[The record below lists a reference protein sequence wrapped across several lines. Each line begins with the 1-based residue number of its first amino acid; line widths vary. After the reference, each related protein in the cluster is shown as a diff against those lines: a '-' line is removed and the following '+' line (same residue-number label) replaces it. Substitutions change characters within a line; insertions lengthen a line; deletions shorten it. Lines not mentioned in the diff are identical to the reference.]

1 MDRQLLPYTTLLVK
15 EVNTSWTDSFTTG
28 RRVCDMS
35 GNRLT
40 AVFGPYSPSTSS
52 IVRSICENLG
62 VPNIQA
68 HWDMSHRPPGRCHI
82 NIHPDHNTM
91 EQAYETVVKEYLQWK
106 SFAFLYESDDA
117 LKRLQSV
124 LQIHGPGDPPV
135 TIRKII
141 PGGDNRPLLKEMYNF
156 TETHIIVDCD
166 TNNVISLLQQA
177 KEVGM
182 MGDYQG
188 YFITSLD
195 AHTLDWSEFL
205 HHQTNLTFLRI
216 VDPSRAKVQNAIQD
230 WGYNERRY
238 GRVLDLHPETVRCI
252 GPPSSDSPGK
262 YDEKRYRVLDLRPET
277 VRCIGPPSRDSPGRY
292 DEKRYSVLDLRLAT
306 VRCIGPPSSDSPGK
320 YDEKRYSVLDLRPET
335 VRCIGPPSSDSS
347 GKYDE
352 KRYSVLD
359 LRLATV
365 RTEAALMYDAVQ
377 VFAKALHEVD
387 LAENVKMPSLSCD
400 SEEPWDYGPTIID
413 YMKQARH
420 KDGFYLTFL
429 EFPGMT
435 GMVRFDE
442 EGRRTDLSLDVVEVY
457 RDGVTKTAVWDS
469 INGLSLV
476 RSYNDTLAE
485 VQRNVQ
491 DKIFIV
497 ASIIGEPYLTYT
509 KPLGEYT
516 GNDRFEGYS
525 KDLIEAIA
533 ENLKFKGYQLILARD
548 GISILFSQLPKEPPN
563 VFSFLKPFSFDVW
576 LCMATAYLGVSI
588 ILFVLCR
595 QSLLVQKTN
604 TARLASA
611 LYEYVNDKRVRLVVD
626 RSGLLYWTPQE
637 WVLDLLRGLTPYEW
651 DNPHPCDPDPEE
663 LENSFNML
671 NCLWFSIGSLMAA
684 GCDILPK

>member
-1 MDRQLLPYTTLLVK
+1 
-15 EVNTSWTDSFTTG
+15 
-28 RRVCDMS
+28 
-35 GNRLT
+35 
-40 AVFGPYSPSTSS
+40 
-52 IVRSICENLG
+52 
-62 VPNIQA
+62 
-68 HWDMSHRPPGRCHI
+68 
-82 NIHPDHNTM
+82 
-91 EQAYETVVKEYLQWK
+91 
-106 SFAFLYESDDA
+106 
-117 LKRLQSV
+117 
-124 LQIHGPGDPPV
+124 
-135 TIRKII
+135 
-141 PGGDNRPLLKEMYNF
+141 MYNF
-156 TETHIIVDCD
+156 TETHIIIDCD

-205 HHQTNLTFLRI
+205 HHQTNLTFLRM
-216 VDPSRAKVQNAIQD
+216 VDPSRAQVQNAIQD
-230 WGYNERRY
+230 WGYNEKRY
-238 GRVLDLHPETVRCI
+238 GRVLDLRPETVRVSTTRRGTDCIGPPFSPGKYDIEEVRSCI
-252 GPPSSDSPGK
+252 GPPSSDSPGR
-262 YDEKRYRVLDLRPET
+262 YDEKRYGRVLDLRPVT
-277 VRCIGPPSRDSPGRY
+277 FQ
-292 DEKRYSVLDLRLAT
+292 
-306 VRCIGPPSSDSPGK
+306 
-320 YDEKRYSVLDLRPET
+320 
-335 VRCIGPPSSDSS
+335 
-347 GKYDE
+347 
-352 KRYSVLD
+352 
-359 LRLATV
+359 
-365 RTEAALMYDAVQ
+365 TEAALMYDAVQ

-387 LAENVKMPSLSCD
+387 LAENVMVPSLSCD

-413 YMKQARH
+413 YMKQASH
-420 KDGFYLTFL
+420 EDGFSPTIL

-442 EGRRTDLSLDVVEVY
+442 EGRRTDLTLHVVEVY

-476 RSYNDTLAE
+476 WSYNDTLAE

-533 ENLKFKGYQLILARD
+533 DNLKFKGYQLILARD
-548 GISILFSQLPKEPPN
+548 GKNGVSLFHLSTMLFVGVPCSVPCVERLFHLGSRIDVRISILFSQLPKEPPN

-576 LCMATAYLGVSI
+576 LFMATAYLGVSI

-595 QSLLVQKTN
+595 M
-604 TARLASA
+604 
-611 LYEYVNDKRVRLVVD
+611 
-626 RSGLLYWTPQE
+626 
-637 WVLDLLRGLTPYEW
+637 TPYEW

-684 GCDILPK
+684 GCDILPKMSPFEWKTTQPNKGQPQVLENNQTFHNCVWHNMGSLMQQGSDIAPHGRAGLTLTPSGRAGLTMTPSGQSGLTMPLSHRSGHTMAPGAV